1 METTSKKNYKYRQ
14 TGITCLIAF
23 VAGTLL
29 FAAILIINGFLFV
42 KGGSVY
48 YGDNYSQYFAFIK
61 SFLRSI
67 TGKQSFDYSFSM
79 YAGSGTILTYVYYC
93 LSPFNLLYLI
103 PGISIITMTHI
114 ITCLKAGFAAAAFAF
129 YCVHSLKK
137 SRSVAVFFSICYCLS
152 SWAVTMSIN
161 CMWADSLYVLPLLI
175 ATINDLIN
183 ISYFPAAVTPS
194 KDSLSPSIRN
204 YLLLTLLYAYLFLTN
219 FYMGFI
225 CGTFTGLYFMLNLAV
240 NFEKKISIKKAGIY
254 ISSILLA
261 ACVDAAFLLPAGA
274 FLFEHLKG
282 AQADPFN
289 QLGASI
295 PDLLSTLFAGS
306 ATGLDGG
313 LPYLYCGLPVL
324 IIAPFYFFSNKISLR
339 KKLTAGILLS
349 FYLCGMLST
358 HLYMFLHAFD
368 NPNFYPFRFSPCIIF
383 ILTALAASAADK
395 VSDFKNK
402 TLVIYGVSLILAYS
416 FLIMFQDVSGFKS
429 VYRDSL
435 IFNALFISLWTGV
448 FLYKKS
454 NQISKYIIPVCMLI
468 LCLEMIWNASANLT
482 SFAGKSDNDSLR
494 INRQTFNEWYEK
506 EEKTANKIKATDSSF
521 YRVHVNGER
530 CFNGASLFDLNTLT
544 SFASYDDIKQ
554 RTALGHLGISNAY
567 HMIFD
572 LSSRPLSKMLLSV
585 KYEADIKGYNGISE
599 NSIYINDYCLP
610 VAFTVSSDIA
620 SYSSGDD
627 PFENEENLIKCM
639 TGKDY
644 DLYET
649 VSSDDV
655 ITSEFNTE
663 VYPFGNLTAYEIKAA
678 DVTPS
683 WICYSI
689 PKKEGKT
696 SLAYFHTNGT
706 YFNSGAPEF
715 AEGFSGLSCPA
726 NISSGAVITASDTP
740 YVSKENLNDKEG
752 IEYSYIPILI
762 KNSGF
767 TSYTVQYINFV
778 YADDSLIPEIYNDL
792 LPGAIRLTS
801 YTDSRLEGVVT
812 ASEDRPVLFTSIPY
826 DKGWTAYIDGTPAK
840 IYVTTDN
847 AFCALALPPG
857 EHNIIFE
864 YETPLSS
871 EGSSISAVA
880 AVILL
885 LIILAGSKKKKV
897 TKKDDNP
904 EDTKNE

>member
-1 METTSKKNYKYRQ
+1 MEMTSKKNSEYRQ

-23 VAGTLL
+23 AAGALL
-29 FAAILIINGFLFV
+29 FAAILTINGFLFI
-42 KGGSVY
+42 KGGSIY
-48 YGDNYSQYFAFIK
+48 YGDNFSQYFAFIK
-61 SFLRSI
+61 SFLRSV
-67 TGKQSFDYSFSM
+67 TGKQSFDYSFSL

-114 ITCLKAGFAAAAFAF
+114 ITCLKAGLAAAAFAF

-175 ATINDLIN
+175 AALNDLIN
-183 ISYFPAAVTPS
+183 ISVIPADEVPS
-194 KDSLSPSIRN
+194 KDSLSPALRN

-225 CGTFTGLYFMLNLAV
+225 CGTFTFLYFILNLV
-240 NFEKKISIKKAGIY
+240 TTFEKKQSLKKAGIY
-254 ISSILLA
+254 ISSVILA
-261 ACVDAAFLLPAGA
+261 ACIDAAFLLPAGA

-282 AQADPFN
+282 AQADPFT
-289 QLGASI
+289 QLSASI

-306 ATGLDGG
+306 STGLDGG
-313 LPYLYCGLPVL
+313 LPYLYSGLPVL
-324 IIAPFYFFSNKISLR
+324 MIAPFYFFSKKITVR

-358 HLYMFLHAFD
+358 KLYMFLHAFD
-368 NPNFYPFRFSPCIIF
+368 NPNYYPFRFSPCIVFLI
-383 ILTALAASAADK
+383 TALAASAADK
-395 VSDFKNK
+395 ITDFKKK
-402 TLVIYGVSLILAYS
+402 TFIIYSVSLILAYS

-429 VYRDSL
+429 VSRDSL
-435 IFNALFISLWTGV
+435 ILNALFITLWLA
-448 FLYKKS
+448 LYLYGNKEKF
-454 NQISKYIIPVCMLI
+454 SKFFVPSCILI
-468 LCLEMIWNASANLT
+468 LSLEMIWNASNNLT
-482 SFAGKSDNDSLR
+482 SFAGKAGDDSLR
-494 INRQTFNEWYEK
+494 ISNSTFKEWYEN
-506 EEKTANKIKATDSSF
+506 EEKTAASIRSKDNDF
-521 YRVHVNGER
+521 YRVHINGEK

-572 LSSRPLSKMLLSV
+572 LSSRPIPQMILGV
-585 KYEADIKGYNGISE
+585 KYEANIKGYNGISE
-599 NSIYINDYCLP
+599 NSINLNKYCLP
-610 VAFTVSSDIA
+610 VAFTVSNDIA
-620 SYSSGDD
+620 TYTSGEN

-649 VSSDDV
+649 ISSDDV

-663 VYPFGNLTAYEIKAA
+663 VYPFGNLTAYEVKAQ

-689 PKKEGKT
+689 PKKEDKT
-696 SLAYFHTNGT
+696 ALAYFHTNGT
-706 YFNSGAPEF
+706 YFNSGSPEF
-715 AEGFSGLSCPA
+715 TEGFSGLSCPA
-726 NISSGAVITASDTP
+726 NISSGAVITASEGS
-740 YVSKENLNDKEG
+740 YFSKENLNDKEG
-752 IEYSYIPILI
+752 VEYTYIPIVI
-762 KNSGF
+762 NRSGF
-767 TSYTVQYINFV
+767 TSYTVQYINFA
-778 YADDSLIPEIYNDL
+778 YANDSLISEIYDDL
-792 LPGAIRLTS
+792 LPGAIKLTS

-812 ASEDRPVLFTSIPY
+812 ATEDRPVLFTSIPY
-826 DKGWTAYIDGTPAK
+826 DKGWTAFVDGAPAK

-847 AFCALALPPG
+847 AFCALALSPG

-864 YETPLSS
+864 YETPLSA
-871 EGSSISAVA
+871 EGSTVSAVS

-885 LIILAGSKKKKV
+885 LIILAGSKKKKDSK
-897 TKKDDNP
+897 TNDKTEDSDN
-904 EDTKNE
+904 E